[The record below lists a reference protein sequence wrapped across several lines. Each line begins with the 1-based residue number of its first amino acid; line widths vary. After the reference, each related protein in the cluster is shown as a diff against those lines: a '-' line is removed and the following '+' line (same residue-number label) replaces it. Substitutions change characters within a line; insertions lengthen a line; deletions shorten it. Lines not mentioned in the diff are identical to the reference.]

1 MLRAMKA
8 TPAGLCFALSL
19 ASIANAAELHILAPT
34 ALQAAMEEAIR
45 GYERQTH
52 HHVIFQFGTVEATA
66 EQALKDEKADAVIVP
81 SAQMNA
87 LNKAN
92 RIVPDT
98 RRNVGRVG
106 DSLYVYAA
114 MRGDHEDAM
123 RALSAYL
130 SFPETVAI
138 LSRRGIGTP

>member
-1 MLRAMKA
+1 MKA

-19 ASIANAAELHILAPT
+19 ATVANAAELHILAPT
-34 ALQAAMEEAIR
+34 AVQAAMEDVIR
-45 GYERQTH
+45 GYERQTQ
-52 HHVIFQFGTVEATA
+52 HHVIFEFGTVEATA
-66 EQALKDEKADAVIVP
+66 AQALKDQNADAVIVP

-87 LNKAN
+87 LNKAG

-98 RRNVGRVG
+98 RRNFGRIDG
-106 DSLYVYAA
+106 SLMVYAA
-114 MRGDHEDAM
+114 LRGYHEDAM

-130 SFPETVAI
+130 SFPETVAV